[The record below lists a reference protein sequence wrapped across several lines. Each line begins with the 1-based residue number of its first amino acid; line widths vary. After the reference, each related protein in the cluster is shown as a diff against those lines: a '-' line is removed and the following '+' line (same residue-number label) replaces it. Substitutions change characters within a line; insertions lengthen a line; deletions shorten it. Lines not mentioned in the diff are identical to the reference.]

1 MGDVPVRLAVY
12 DLDRTIT
19 RLPTWTPFLLRGACT
34 LAPWRLA
41 LLPLVGLFAL
51 ARAVKL
57 IDRDQ
62 LKQTM
67 HRALLGPTLA
77 QDQAALLAGR
87 FARFMLDKHIHPGAR
102 AQMAA
107 DRAEG
112 RRIVIATAAHEFYA
126 RSLATGLGVDDL
138 VATRAGRR
146 GDGRISH
153 RIEGAN
159 CYGAEK
165 QAMLQAWLAEQ
176 GIDRERAH
184 IRFYSDHPSDEPTF
198 DWADEAVAVNA
209 RSRMRALATSRG
221 WRVLDWRS
229 RGAHALP
236 APMTKRRATR

>member
-1 MGDVPVRLAVY
+1 MGDAPVRLAIY

-41 LLPLVGLFAL
+41 LLPLVALFAL

-62 LKQTM
+62 LKQAM
-67 HRALLGPTLA
+67 HRVLLGPALT
-77 QDQAALLAGR
+77 QDKATLLAGR
-87 FARFMLDKHIHPGAR
+87 FARFMLDKHIYPGAR
-102 AQMAA
+102 AQMTA

-126 RSLATGLGVDDL
+126 RALATGLGVDDL
-138 VATRAGRR
+138 VATRARR
-146 GDGRISH
+146 VGGERISH
-153 RIEGAN
+153 RIDGAN

-165 QAMLQAWLAEQ
+165 RAMLQGWLAEQ
-176 GIDRERAH
+176 GIARERAH
-184 IRFYSDHPSDEPTF
+184 IRFYSDHPSDQPTF

-221 WRVLDWRS
+221 WPVLDWRA
-229 RGAHALP
+229 RATV
-236 APMTKRRATR
+236 APRAPITRRRATR